1 MAQVT
6 AALQPPLRG
15 SRSARPGWV
24 AIPAGGAARL
34 AAMTDPAASSGGR
47 LMHVLATRGGVASSP
62 APADG
67 AGGTAGAGLV
77 LQHREALVFTL
88 SKAAALEH
96 LVMLQYLYTAFSM
109 RDREDDG
116 LPPEQLEAVRRWRR
130 VLLEIAGQE
139 MLHLA
144 LVQNLLT
151 AVGAAP
157 VLGRPNFPLPPHA
170 YPAGIQMALLPFGE
184 ASLRHFAYLE
194 RPEGMAVDDAE
205 AFAALDKAAPL
216 APADE
221 DEIGPRLQDFETIG
235 VLYRAVE
242 AGLGRLAE
250 RLGEPTLFLGPPAAQ
265 ATETHFRWPELV
277 PVTDLASAR
286 AAIDTIVEQ
295 GEGARGE
302 WKQAHFGRLIDVL
315 DEYLAVRAADPSFEP
330 ARPVLAACVRER
342 DDGLPVPLISDPFTN
357 RCVDLLNAVYEVL
370 LQLLARYFAHT
381 DETDE
386 QLAVLADVAVSLM
399 YGAIKPLGGLVT
411 RLPVGPDH
419 PGMTAGPT
427 FELFYAVDYLLP
439 HRDAAWAVIEERLR
453 NVAELA
459 VRCRESCSVAFMPP
473 LIKVT
478 DSIRAQADRLAA
490 ARLAAAR

>member
-1 MAQVT
+1 MANSI
-6 AALQPPLRG
+6 AA
-15 SRSARPGWV
+15 
-24 AIPAGGAARL
+24 AG
-34 AAMTDPAASSGGR
+34 SGGR
-47 LMHVLATRGGVASSP
+47 LMDVLATRGGLALGEPDAAASGS
-62 APADG
+62 
-67 AGGTAGAGLV
+67 GTGMV
-77 LQHREALVFTL
+77 LQHREALVYTL

-109 RDREDDG
+109 KDRDDDG
-116 LPPEQLEAVRRWRR
+116 LPPEQLEAVRRWRH

-184 ASLRHFAYLE
+184 TALRHFAYLE
-194 RPEGMAVDDAE
+194 RPEGMAIDDAE
-205 AFAALDKAAPL
+205 AFAALDKAVPL
-216 APADE
+216 PRADE

-250 RLGEPTLFLGPPAAQ
+250 RLGEATLFLGPPAAQ
-265 ATETHFRWPELV
+265 ATEEHFRWPELV
-277 PVTDLASAR
+277 PVTDLASAQ
-286 AAIDTIVEQ
+286 AALDTIVEQ

-302 WKQAHFGRLIDVL
+302 WKHAHFGRLVEVL
-315 DEYLAVRAADPSFEP
+315 DEFMELRATDPGFEP

-342 DDGLPVPLISDPFTN
+342 EDGLPVPLITEPFTN
-357 RCVDLLNAVYEVL
+357 RCMDLLNAVYEVL

-381 DETDE
+381 DETE
-386 QLAVLADVAVSLM
+386 PQLAVLADVAVTLM
-399 YGAIKPLGGLVT
+399 FGAVKPLGSLVT
-411 RLPVGPDH
+411 RLPVGPEQ
-419 PGMTAGPT
+419 PGATAGPT
-427 FELFYAVDYLLP
+427 FELFYSVDYLLP

-453 NVAELA
+453 TVAELA
-459 VRCRESCSVAFMPP
+459 VKCRESCSPIYMPP

-478 DSIRAQADRLAA
+478 DTLRAQADRLAA
-490 ARLAAAR
+490 AR